1 MLWSNT
7 KKAVLFAV
15 LAAAV
20 AGAVPLFG
28 QTGGLTGD
36 AKDEKGNALVAYK
49 VLIERQDIRG
59 NYPTKTDKKGHY
71 IYVGLPLGTYKVTL
85 TDPNGR
91 EVFHFGN
98 VHVGMG
104 DPTELNFDM
113 AKEQAQH
120 AKQIESN
127 PELKKKAEEQKAQTE
142 EAKEMT
148 GLKSFYDQG
157 AALYADKKYAEAAEM
172 FEKAV
177 PLAKDKNLVVIYAH
191 IGDAYEKGHQFDKA
205 VDAYQKAIALNPSDA
220 ETHNSLGSTFAQMN
234 KIPEAQAE
242 FQKSAELNPGG
253 ASRAYF
259 NLGAV
264 FYNTGK
270 MDEAA
275 AAFKKSADLDPTYAD
290 AYALE
295 GRALMGKLTMGPDG
309 KSVIAPP
316 GTVEALQTYLKLA
329 PSGPY
334 AAEVQADL
342 QVIQGTI
349 QTEYKMEKKKKK

>member
-1 MLWSNT
+1 MLWVNT
-7 KKAVLFAV
+7 KKTVMFAV
-15 LAAAV
+15 LAAAIV
-20 AGAVPLFG
+20 GAAPLFG
-28 QTGGLTGD
+28 QTGGLAGD
-36 AKDEKGNALVAYK
+36 ATDEKGNPMAGCMI
-49 VLIERQDIRG
+49 LIERQEIKG
-59 NYPTKTDKKGHY
+59 NYKVKTDKKGHY
-71 IYVGLPLGTYKVTL
+71 VYVGLPIGNYKVTL
-85 TDPNGR
+85 TDPSGR
-91 EVFHFGN
+91 EVFHYGG
-98 VHVGMG
+98 VHIGLG
-104 DPTELNFDM
+104 DPTEQNFNM
-113 AKEQAQH
+113 AKERAEQ

-142 EAKEMT
+142 EAKQVA

-157 AALYADKKYAEAAEM
+157 QALYNDKKYAEAADM

-177 PLAKDKNLVVIYAH
+177 PLAKDKNLAVIYAH
-191 IGDAYEKGHQFDKA
+191 LGDAYEKGHQFDKA
-205 VDAYQKAIALNPSDA
+205 VDAYQKAIAQSPSDA
-220 ETHNSLGSTFAQMN
+220 ETHNSLGSTYAQMN

-253 ASRAYF
+253 ASKAYF

-275 AAFKKSADLDPTYAD
+275 AAFKKSADLDPTFAD

-329 PSGPY
+329 PTGQY
-334 AAEVQADL
+334 AAEVQGDL

-349 QTEYKMEKKKKK
+349 QTEYKVEKKKKK